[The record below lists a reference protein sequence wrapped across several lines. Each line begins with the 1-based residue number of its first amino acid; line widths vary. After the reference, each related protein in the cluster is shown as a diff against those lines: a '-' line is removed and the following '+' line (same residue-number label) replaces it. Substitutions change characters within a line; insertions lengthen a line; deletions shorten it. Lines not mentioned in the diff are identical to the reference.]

1 MRPTYVAGQDGSDD
15 LVELPLAARP
25 ALLSL
30 LRSHLPQS
38 LPVYNSV
45 LDEPFHPVFISFSP
59 DRLEVDGTIKGTTP
73 LASWLAIVH
82 FVTQGQIRLY
92 HSFEKGAAAAHLS
105 TPSDIHA
112 AESLLLKSVRD
123 FAKLEGVT
131 SVKLGAINVLWKSA
145 IAREF
150 QPSEFDGRHV
160 VWICADGEGRPLALS
175 SSSPTSLP
183 VTPPGFVVTHVDS
196 EQVSIILSTS
206 LAPHS
211 PTYLLTRLPHSTAL
225 FTPAG
230 EAVAYCFTHLDGSI
244 GTLAVA
250 PPFRRRGYGKLV
262 MQIRQTQEGNTRP
275 TFSYVGETNEGSQAV
290 MRSLGRTKKWSVFW
304 VTVNIAGVGNI

>member
-131 SVKLGAINVLWKSA
+131 CEV
-145 IAREF
+145 
-150 QPSEFDGRHV
+150 
-160 VWICADGEGRPLALS
+160 
-175 SSSPTSLP
+175 
-183 VTPPGFVVTHVDS
+183 
-196 EQVSIILSTS
+196 STS
-206 LAPHS
+206 GLIWETSAG
-211 PTYLLTRLPHSTAL
+211 
-225 FTPAG
+225 TPADL
-230 EAVAYCFTHLDGSI
+230 CFL
-244 GTLAVA
+244 
-250 PPFRRRGYGKLV
+250 
-262 MQIRQTQEGNTRP
+262 
-275 TFSYVGETNEGSQAV
+275 
-290 MRSLGRTKKWSVFW
+290 
-304 VTVNIAGVGNI
+304 